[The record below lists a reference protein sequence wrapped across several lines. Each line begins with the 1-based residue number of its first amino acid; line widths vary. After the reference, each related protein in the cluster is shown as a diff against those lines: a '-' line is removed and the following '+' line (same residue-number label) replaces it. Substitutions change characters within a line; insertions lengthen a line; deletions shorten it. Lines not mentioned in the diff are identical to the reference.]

1 MPDPQIQLDSH
12 AQQANGPYV
21 HLVKWALEKYELFK
35 SSALRAKKLKE
46 AEECRK
52 VYAQEA
58 AAASEPWEGAS
69 NIVLP
74 VDDDHD

>member
-58 AAASEPWEGAS
+58 AAVVGAMGRGQQHRS
-69 NIVLP
+69 T